1 MSSDR
6 VVVLCHKCGIEEQS
20 HQWFVAIEIEEEPKE
35 LRLCSSCYI
44 KVSCNTKE
52 LVSQNPY
59 SASYTL
65 LKQSI
70 TQVHIVI
77 LPVLSQGDTKMKLV
91 TLHVPSTYLHGLEKL
106 VDSNLY
112 PNRSEAI
119 RIAIRDLLKKELW
132 E

>member
-1 MSSDR
+1 
-6 VVVLCHKCGIEEQS
+6 
-20 HQWFVAIEIEEEPKE
+20 
-35 LRLCSSCYI
+35 
-44 KVSCNTKE
+44 
-52 LVSQNPY
+52 
-59 SASYTL
+59 
-65 LKQSI
+65 
-70 TQVHIVI
+70 IVI

-91 TLHVPSTYLHGLEKL
+91 TLHVPSTYLLGLEKL